1 MYFGVSSFVRPF
13 HLCALAAAL
22 AVCGAA
28 AAHAQSQND
37 IMLPPV
43 QAPAVDPQALSLARA
58 LVAKTEPDGIT
69 GMPWT
74 GMPMGMFMQQW
85 HITPREHAQ
94 VIFHEALIPV
104 LQKHAAEFREIEAKT
119 YATDLGLNDL
129 KAINAFY
136 DSPAGL
142 ATLRMHEKQMKLN
155 MAGLQQ
161 LLQTLK
167 PEMQT
172 KVDDALKTHGWTKG

>member
-1 MYFGVSSFVRPF
+1 MRPF
-13 HLCALAAAL
+13 HLYALAAL

-28 AAHAQSQND
+28 AARAQSQDD
-37 IMLPPV
+37 IMLPHV
-43 QAPAVDPQALSLARA
+43 QAPAADPQALSLARA
-58 LVAKTEPDGIT
+58 LVAKTEPDDIT
-69 GMPWT
+69 AMPWT

-85 HITPREHAQ
+85 HITPHDHAQ
-94 VIFHEALIPV
+94 VIFHEALVPV
-104 LQKHAAEFREIEAKT
+104 LQKHVAEFREIEAKT
-119 YATDLGLNDL
+119 YAENLSVDDL

-142 ATLRMHEKQMKLN
+142 ATLRMHENLLKLN

-161 LLQTLK
+161 LLQTMK